1 MTTTH
6 FRWSRNGKLRAT
18 EAELRELGFP
28 EAKILGFGLP
38 ALRSADGFNTCPFA
52 GACAGGC
59 YAREG
64 RYGFGAVQRALE
76 HNLALVRHPDWDVTM
91 YDELERVRP
100 THVRLHHS
108 GDFFDEWYLSRW
120 QTIARAIPWIHFY
133 GYTKRPDAHLDFSTD
148 HDGPWDFANWHV
160 VQSEGGKLDGHL
172 RDGRPH
178 SRVFSSEEAL
188 AAAGY
193 ENCAHTDTALI
204 LGATKVGLV
213 LHGRVA
219 RSREAKLASAG
230 WVHAG

>member
-28 EAKILGFGLP
+28 EAKILGFGIP
-38 ALRSADGFNTCPFA
+38 AFKSASGFKTCPNA
-52 GACAGGC
+52 GVCAAGC

-64 RYGFGAVQRALE
+64 RYYQPSVQAALE
-76 HNLALVRHPDWDVTM
+76 HNFAEVQRDGWLSRMRDDLHRTW
-91 YDELERVRP
+91 P

-108 GDFFDEWYLSRW
+108 GDFFTLDYLAAW
-120 QTIARAIPWIHFY
+120 VQLAADFPEIGFY
-133 GYTKRPDAHLDFSTD
+133 GYTKRPSAMIAGDI
-148 HDGPWDFANWHV
+148 PENWHI
-160 VQSEGGKLDGHL
+160 VQSEGGTHDVFLS
-172 RDGRPH
+172 DGRPH
-178 SRVFSSEEAL
+178 SRVFSSEDAL